1 MSISSDNPGRAD
13 LRLKLSL
20 DGVWDFSFEGP
31 GAGLSGSD
39 HRIRT
44 PGIWQAQFAALR
56 NVQGVGR
63 YRRRID
69 IPSDWTGRSLV
80 LVMEGVF
87 HESVVMIDSVPIAI
101 HGDGWTPIEVDLTP
115 ILDGRTSFVLGV
127 EARAPDDRSGGR
139 FSVSLAGKQDWYGVQ
154 GESGSRRASRRA
166 IMPTFVHEAKLSRQ
180 GLDHGLDFRLH
191 VAGSRRKSPRAP
203 SSAQHRGELTRRRLR
218 RVATTCAVMF
228 GKRRPFRTNG
238 GPNDGATEALR
249 PNPFVGCVHPC
260 TLRCR

>member
-1 MSISSDNPGRAD
+1 
-13 LRLKLSL
+13 
-20 DGVWDFSFEGP
+20 
-31 GAGLSGSD
+31 
-39 HRIRT
+39 
-44 PGIWQAQFAALR
+44 
-56 NVQGVGR
+56 
-63 YRRRID
+63 
-69 IPSDWTGRSLV
+69 
-80 LVMEGVF
+80 
-87 HESVVMIDSVPIAI
+87 MIDGVPIAI

-127 EARAPDDRSGGR
+127 EARTPDDRSGGR
-139 FSVSLAGKQDWYGVQ
+139 FSVSLAGTGTAFR

-228 GKRRPFRTNG
+228 GKRPPFRTNG
-238 GPNDGATEALR
+238 GRMTAQLRRSVQIRSLDAFPRVLCAWPLRRDAPYSMRRWGSGAPAAFAQKTWASAGTPAADAFFHCQFGRETAGA
-249 PNPFVGCVHPC
+249 PSIGS
-260 TLRCR
+260 